1 MNEEAI
7 IRMLPNDVE
16 AEQAVLGSMI
26 IDKDAI
32 ASVLEMITP
41 DAFYREDNKEIF
53 LTYILPYLEIFTIEN
68 VSIYRNKYVK
78 LNNES

>member
-1 MNEEAI
+1 MNEDTI

-32 ASVLEMITP
+32 AGALEMITP
-41 DAFYREDNKEIF
+41 DDFYREDNKEIF
-53 LTYILPYLEIFTIEN
+53 GE
-68 VSIYRNKYVK
+68 
-78 LNNES
+78 